1 MSAAPPLTLPLN
13 LPLNLNQIEAGLRS
27 HLQTRQLY
35 TEKDTLSLLAHGEAN
50 AIFRLSSDRLVRVA
64 VNTPNQRFQG
74 DFSRVTAF
82 EEEILRYL
90 KGSKI
95 GHRLLDVQLT
105 AGQDFPYTYLVTN
118 YIAGEPLNYGR
129 QHLQLCANTLARL
142 HRLPLRSGY
151 ENPAARLVPP
161 LHRVSRPLTL
171 FFEEAQSYAQPYFD
185 FPQADA
191 EIVAML
197 KSVLLK
203 ARSRLSA
210 EKLLIDYPYECLVH
224 SDHTYD
230 NWVVDDQ
237 QSEAQAFLIDWEWAE
252 VGSPAGDL
260 GHFLS
265 PITICRRQGYQMPAK
280 DKQFFL
286 EAYYSALENTEL
298 AQKIKMHFA
307 AFGAFP
313 ALRSLCWT
321 AGYWVTA
328 RRWYADSSAEGAT
341 ENAAESAAENN
352 SAAERIARQQSS
364 QQAFP
369 QMWAEVMALLE
380 KPLP

>member
-1 MSAAPPLTLPLN
+1 MPAATLLD
-13 LPLNLNQIEAGLRS
+13 LNQLKEDLRS
-27 HLQTRQLY
+27 HLQANHLY
-35 TEKDTLSLLAHGEAN
+35 TKGDTLLLLAHGEAN
-50 AIFRLSSDRLVRVA
+50 AIFQLNENRLIRVA
-64 VNTPNQRFQG
+64 VNTPNQRFGG

-82 EEEILRYL
+82 EGSILRYL
-90 KGSKI
+90 KGTGIS
-95 GHRLLDVQLT
+95 HRLLEAQLEP
-105 AGQDFPYTYLVTN
+105 GQGFPYTYLVTN

-129 QHLQLCANTLARL
+129 QHLKLCANTLARL
-142 HRLPLRSGY
+142 HRLPLRSSY
-151 ENPAARLVPP
+151 ENPVARLVPP
-161 LHRVSRPLTL
+161 LQRVTHPLTL
-171 FFEEAQSYAQPYFD
+171 FFKEAQDYAQPYFE
-185 FPQADA
+185 FPEADA
-191 EIVAML
+191 EIVDML

-203 ARSRLSA
+203 GESRLSA
-210 EKLLIDYPYECLVH
+210 ETLLTDYPHECLVH

-237 QSEAQAFLIDWEWAE
+237 QAFLIDWEWAE

-265 PITICRRQGYQMPAK
+265 PITICRRQGYQMPAE

-286 EAYYSALENTEL
+286 KAYYSALENAEL
-298 AQKIKMHFA
+298 AQTIKMHFA

-328 RRWYADSSAEGAT
+328 RRWYAESTAED
-341 ENAAESAAENN
+341 AAESAAENTAENN
-352 SAAERIARQQSS
+352 SAAERMNRLKAS

-369 QMWAEVMALLE
+369 KMWAEVMALLE
-380 KPLP
+380 EPLP

>member
-1 MSAAPPLTLPLN
+1 MSAATLLN
-13 LPLNLNQIEAGLRS
+13 LPLNLKQLKEGLRS
-27 HLQTRQLY
+27 HLHTRQLY
-35 TEKDTLSLLAHGEAN
+35 TENDTLSLLAHGEAN

-64 VNTPNQRFQG
+64 VNTPNQRFNG

-82 EEEILRYL
+82 EGKILRYL
-90 KGSKI
+90 SGSGI
-95 GHRLLDVQLT
+95 SHRLIAEHLAAD
-105 AGQDFPYTYLVTN
+105 QDFPYTYLVTN

-142 HRLPLRSGY
+142 HRLPLDPGY
-151 ENPAARLVPP
+151 EDPAVALVPL
-161 LHRVSRPLTL
+161 LHRVTRPLTL

-191 EIVAML
+191 EIVEML
-197 KSVLLK
+197 KLVLLK

-210 EKLLIDYPYECLVH
+210 EDLLIDHPHECLVH

-230 NWVVDDQ
+230 NWVINDQ
-237 QSEAQAFLIDWEWAE
+237 QDDPQAFLIDWEWAE

-265 PITICRRQGYQMPAK
+265 PITVCRRQGYQMPAE

-286 EAYYSALENTEL
+286 EAYYSALENAEL
-298 AQKIKMHFA
+298 AQKIKLHFA

-328 RRWYADSSAEGAT
+328 RRWYADLDARNASENDSAT
-341 ENAAESAAENN
+341 E
-352 SAAERIARQQSS
+352 RTARLQSS

-369 QMWAEVMALLE
+369 NMWAEVMALLE
-380 KPLP
+380 EPLP